1 MCIDLLEGVLA
12 PQEVTMFGFA
22 IAAVSLFVFV
32 KVLRGVGYLGR
43 FGHGAYAGYGCPGGS
58 RRFGRP
64 PSLRSALER
73 LGTTPGQ
80 EKVVLRALDELRSNR
95 SALVEE
101 AKATRAELGSAIES
115 GTVDDTTL
123 DEMFARHDRLLA
135 RLRVSFVEALKQV
148 SEALDERQR
157 KELASLLQSQRP
169 GPFGWSRPRSE
180 GHIWA

>member
-1 MCIDLLEGVLA
+1 
-12 PQEVTMFGFA
+12 MFGFA
-22 IAAVSLFVFV
+22 IAAVSLFVLV
-32 KVLRGVGYLGR
+32 KVLRRVGYLGR
-43 FGHGAYAGYGCPGGS
+43 FGHGAYTGYGCHGGS
-58 RRFGRP
+58 RRFGGP
-64 PSLRSALER
+64 PSPLRSALER

-101 AKATRAELGSAIES
+101 AKATCAELGSAIES
-115 GTVDDTTL
+115 GTVDDATL

-157 KELASLLQSQRP
+157 KELASLLQSRRP
-169 GPFGWSRPRSE
+169 GTFGWGRLRSE
-180 GHIWA
+180 GHMWV